1 MFQQLIGGQRQGDL
15 IPNIYFDSKNY
26 KCNALDMF
34 NIELTL

>member
-1 MFQQLIGGQRQGDL
+1 MFQQLIDEQRQGDL

-26 KCNALDMF
+26 KCNVSDMF